1 MKTIGFIDL
10 TSERSGEIYLFKGRT
25 GGYDLERAMN
35 YNGESSSQLPELSG
49 MGESYL
55 SIPLEMLNFRMMKL
69 PFSEKEKLM
78 KVIPFELGTL
88 LMEGAD
94 HVVFDALV
102 MGSGENDFDVLVA
115 YAEKGVLRGILSQL
129 SSLNID
135 PQVVTCLELQAIA
148 KNGSGDVAERLLNP
162 SPLDRDARVSAA
174 RNELSRHT
182 INLRTG
188 PFAYT
193 RDREKVKKKLKVT
206 FVLSLALALAIN
218 AYLIFGIV
226 SARGEAS
233 SLRKDMRSMYAALF
247 PNEKRV
253 TDELYQMK
261 SHMREIKEKG
271 DALLGVHPLR
281 FLLELSQKT
290 VQGVAFNEI
299 VLDRELSTMKG
310 EASSMDDIDKMKTR
324 LSASRTDVSVS
335 DIKPL
340 PSGKTLF
347 TVVIKGQK

>member
-1 MKTIGFIDL
+1 MKTVGFIDL
-10 TSERSGEIYLFKGRT
+10 TSKQSGEIYVFRGRA
-25 GGYDLERAMN
+25 GGYELEETMN
-35 YNGESSSQLPELSG
+35 YNGEGSSQLPELADI
-49 MGESYL
+49 GECCL

-78 KVIPFELGTL
+78 KVIPFELGAL

-94 HVVFDALV
+94 RVVFDAMV
-102 MGSGENDFDVLVA
+102 MGSGENGFDVLVT
-115 YAEKGVLRGILSQL
+115 YVEKGKLREILSQL

-135 PQVVTCLELQAIA
+135 PQVVTSLELRAIVEH
-148 KNGSGDVAERLLNP
+148 GTGDIAARLMNP
-162 SPLDRDARVSAA
+162 SPLDHDVRISAA
-174 RNELSRHT
+174 MSELSRHT
-182 INLRTG
+182 INFRTG

-193 RDREKVKKKLKVT
+193 RDRERVKKKLKVS
-206 FVLSLALALAIN
+206 FVLSLLLALAIN
-218 AYLIFGIV
+218 AYLISGIV
-226 SARGEAS
+226 SARSEAS
-233 SLRKDMRSMYAALF
+233 SLKKEMRSVYTALF

-261 SHMREIKEKG
+261 SHMREIREKG

-281 FLLELSQKT
+281 FLLDLSQKT

-299 VLDRELSTMKG
+299 VLDKDLSTMRG
-310 EASSMDDIDKMKTR
+310 EASSMDDIDKMKAR
-324 LSASRTDVSVS
+324 LSALRTDASVS

-347 TVVIKGQK
+347 TLVIKGQR